1 MIQSSRDQGDA
12 IPSGSSGG
20 GSVTKPDNVR
30 EVAVEYVAPVAPC
43 LRLTYSDYCQIP
55 PGQQR
60 YELIEGALRVVPS
73 PSVAH
78 QEVSKRLYRALVE
91 WIEDRGLGKVY
102 FAPLDV
108 VLSEYDVVQ
117 PDLLYVSSERI
128 GIVKEANIW
137 GSPDLVVEVLSP
149 GTAGW
154 DRKIKRQTYARFG
167 IRELWLADPESRSI
181 EVATLTDGDLST
193 SSAYGPGS
201 TLRSPI
207 LPGFSLSVDIVFP

>member
-1 MIQSSRDQGDA
+1 MA
-12 IPSGSSGG
+12 
-20 GSVTKPDNVR
+20 KPDKVR
-30 EVAVEYVAPVAPC
+30 EVAADYVSTVAPS
-43 LRLTYSDYCQIP
+43 LRLTYSDYCEIP

-60 YELIEGALRVVPS
+60 YELIGGALRVVPS
-73 PSVAH
+73 PSVIH
-78 QEVSKRLYRALVE
+78 QEISKRLHRALVE

-117 PDLLYVSSERI
+117 PDLLYVSNDRME
-128 GIVKEANIW
+128 IVKEANIL
-137 GSPDLVVEVLSP
+137 GPPDLVVEVLSP
-149 GTAGW
+149 GTVEW

-181 EVATLTDGDLST
+181 EVETLTDGDLST
-193 SSAYGPGS
+193 SGAYGPGS

>member
-1 MIQSSRDQGDA
+1 M
-12 IPSGSSGG
+12 
-20 GSVTKPDNVR
+20 
-30 EVAVEYVAPVAPC
+30 
-43 LRLTYSDYCQIP
+43 
-55 PGQQR
+55 
-60 YELIEGALRVVPS
+60 VPS

-78 QEVSKRLYRALVE
+78 QEISKRLYRALLE

-117 PDLLYVSSERI
+117 PDLLYVSNDRV
-128 GIVKEANIW
+128 GIIKEANIW
-137 GSPDLVVEVLSP
+137 GAPDLVVEVLSP

-181 EVATLTDGDLST
+181 EVATLKDGDLST
-193 SSAYGPGS
+193 AGVYPLGS
-201 TLRSPI
+201 TLVSPI
-207 LPGFSLSVDIVFP
+207 LPGFKLSIDTVFP